1 MIYIRN
7 IAVVTGSRAEWG
19 YVKPIILELMNRID
33 TNPQIVVTGMHLS
46 EKYGM
51 TVNEIPYNIYTKVKC
66 IEGNGDTPYHTA
78 KYASNCLDGM
88 IETFKKMKPDIILVS
103 GDRPEMLMAATAGV
117 YMNIPVAHIQG
128 GEISGH
134 VDGVVRHA
142 ITKLAHLHLVSN
154 RDAYQRLLGL
164 GEEGFR
170 IHISGAP
177 HVDRLHTYIY
187 SRKSILHKYK
197 LSDDRPLALA
207 VLHPVHNEHKKSAE
221 YMKNMLR
228 AIDLGVNIVLLY
240 PNSDLG
246 STDMIK
252 EIESFKCEE
261 MKKFKSIPRDDYI
274 ALMKHCDVLVG
285 NSCSGIQEAPTFGTP
300 VVNIG
305 TRQKGRFRG
314 ENIID
319 TSNDENDIR
328 DAVIEAIFNPIYDK
342 TQIGTDNPYGDGKAS
357 ERIAESLAT
366 VKLNNPLFKEKVMTY

>member
-1 MIYIRN
+1 MISIKT
-7 IAVVTGSRAEWG
+7 IAIITGSRAEWG
-19 YVKPIILELMNRID
+19 YVKPIISELMKRRD

-46 EKYGM
+46 EKYGN
-51 TVNEIPYNIYTKVKC
+51 TVDNIPYKIYAKVKC
-66 IEGNGDTPYHTA
+66 IEGDGDTPYHTA

-88 IETFKKMKPDIILVS
+88 VETFKKMKPDIIMVS
-103 GDRPEMLMAATAGV
+103 GDRPEMLMSTIAGI

-154 RDAYQRLLGL
+154 RDAYHRLLGL

-170 IHISGAP
+170 IHITGAP
-177 HVDRLHTYIY
+177 HVDRLHTRI
-187 SRKSILHKYK
+187 SSKKSILKKYNI
-197 LSDDRPLALA
+197 SGDRPLALA
-207 VLHPVHNEHKKSAE
+207 VLHPVHDEYEKSAE
-221 YMKNMLR
+221 YMKNMLKG
-228 AIDLGVNIVLLY
+228 IDIGVNIVLLY

-252 EIESFKCEE
+252 EIESFKSDK
-261 MKKFKSIPRDDYI
+261 MKKFKSIPRGDYI

-305 TRQKGRFRG
+305 NRQKGRFRG
-314 ENIID
+314 DNVID
-319 TSNDENDIR
+319 VPNDENDIR
-328 DAVIEAIFNPIYDK
+328 DAVIDAILNPIYDRS
-342 TQIGTDNPYGDGKAS
+342 QIGTNNPYGDGKAS
-357 ERIAESLAT
+357 KRIAESLAK
-366 VKLNNPLFKEKVMTY
+366 VKLNNPSFKEKVMTY